1 MSEEDKIVSKA
12 NSDAYTDNWERLFGF
27 QLPVGQ
33 KTVKDRVDLGLSPST
48 VVEDYVEEIEGQTV
62 RSSSITEDEDHSGI
76 AWGTWNED

>member
-1 MSEEDKIVSKA
+1 MNEEEKIVSKA

-48 VVEDYVEEIEGQTV
+48 VVEDYVDEG
-62 RSSSITEDEDHSGI
+62 
-76 AWGTWNED
+76 

>member
-27 QLPVGQ
+27 QLPAGQ

-48 VVEDYVEEIEGQTV
+48 VVEDFVDEG
-62 RSSSITEDEDHSGI
+62 
-76 AWGTWNED
+76 